1 MNKKSLLTC
10 ALAIAGIISQASAD
24 NVVYLTGSTAFRSTT
39 FNTLVSAAGPAA
51 GGVFDIPGT
60 TVNGQVAPAITQTEF
75 GSSAS
80 GANYML
86 MHGNING
93 AATYIDCAW
102 NGSEAGIGAI
112 NSLTPVDN
120 DGVAL
125 FGSPAAWLQAI
136 PANAG
141 LGLQAG
147 NPTSA
152 QLENGGVPNHLGDI
166 ALADTSQASSAPVT
180 RTVPLKSYGV
190 VCAVTFTWVKNNNS
204 ASAASP
210 SKTAWLDLTNV
221 TIPGILNE
229 LAVAQSVD
237 NFSGIAADSNTIV
250 YPVGRNKGSGT
261 RANELNDSTYGVDTL
276 VNQYAI
282 GQAPDGGIAGNNPNG
297 TTLTLW
303 FATDGNG
310 GADNG
315 YESGGSVA
323 AALSTPGSSSQA
335 DPMLNSTGG
344 HNAGWIAMGFLGVSD
359 AQSHGLSV
367 AGNWLTEN
375 GVLESNGAIEQGQYS
390 AWGYENLY
398 GRNGIAGF
406 QDADANVL
414 YHSLL
419 FQLSSLGAV
428 AGSHDTGIPIA
439 RMNAQK
445 SSDFSFPSHL

>member
-10 ALAIAGIISQASAD
+10 ALVAAGIISQASAD

-51 GGVFDIPGT
+51 GGIFDIPGT
-60 TVNGQVAPAITQTEF
+60 VVNGQLAPAITQTEF
-75 GSSAS
+75 GSTAS

-93 AATYIDCAW
+93 AATYLDCAW

-112 NSLTPVDN
+112 NSLVPVDN

-147 NPTSA
+147 NPTAA

-166 ALADTSQASSAPVT
+166 ALCDTSIASSAPVT
-180 RTVPLKSYGV
+180 RSAPLKHYGQ
-190 VCAVTFTWVKNNNS
+190 VCAVTFTYVKNNNS
-204 ASAASP
+204 ASGASAAQ
-210 SKTAWLDLTNV
+210 TAWTHIANV
-221 TIPGILNE
+221 TKPSLLHE
-229 LAVAQSVD
+229 FAAPLTAD
-237 NFSGIAADSNTIV
+237 NFTGVAADTTTTV
-250 YPVGRNKGSGT
+250 YLVGRNKGSGT
-261 RANELNDSTYGVDTL
+261 RANVLNDNTYGIDTL
-276 VNQYAI
+276 VTQFAI

-297 TTLTLW
+297 TLLLNP
-303 FATDGNG
+303 ATDGNG
-310 GADNG
+310 GLDNG

-323 AALSTPGSSSQA
+323 TALGVAGSTAQA
-335 DPMLNSTGG
+335 DPFTG
-344 HNAGWIAMGFLGVSD
+344 APGWIAIGYLGVSD
-359 AQSHGLSV
+359 AQSHNLTT
-367 AGNWLTEN
+367 ANWLTED
-375 GVLESNGAIEQGQYS
+375 GVLESNGAIEQAQYTY
-390 AWGYENLY
+390 WGYENLY

-414 YHSLL
+414 FNSLL
-419 FQLSSLGAV
+419 FQLAPLGAV
-428 AGSHDTGIPIA
+428 AANHDAGIPLN
-439 RMNAQK
+439 RMNCTK
-445 SSDFSFPSHL
+445 PTDFSFPSHN